1 MPGGTWC
8 AVGLN
13 KSVENGNHKWRELCS
28 GKCMAYGDSSKRSH
42 KTKVFRPCNSVAN
55 MSEIDL

>member
-1 MPGGTWC
+1 MPGGAWC

-13 KSVENGNHKWRELCS
+13 KSVENGNHKWREFCS
-28 GKCMAYGDSSKRSH
+28 GKCMTCVDSCNRSP
-42 KTKVFRPCNSVAN
+42 KAKAFRPCNSVAN